1 MICQLPS
8 PLNAGAG
15 VAKFC
20 AKYLH
25 EQVLKNEACSAGD
38 LGGSVRK
45 AFLRLVFFFLTFF
58 LPFPLIPF

>member
-45 AFLRLVFFFLTFF
+45 AFLRLVFFFF
-58 LPFPLIPF
+58 